1 MTTINASNF
10 SYVQF
15 CQKVLA
21 AAKAQG
27 LQPITADTE
36 SGLPQNDG
44 WCFLRFAPDGAALI
58 IPKGKTRMGNC
69 HSHVDL
75 SGKDGFVALPKKNG
89 KVICHFESDA
99 DKVSKVLSA
108 FVGAAKRATLAP
120 TPKATVA
127 ATPSPTVEQ
136 PAGDVFGEALEDMLK
151 DEGTTTSTA
160 SEDLSD
166 EELELA
172 TQPVAG

>member
-15 CQKVLA
+15 CTKVLA

-58 IPKGKTRMGNC
+58 IPKGKTRMGNL

-75 SGKDGFVALPKKNG
+75 TGKDGYVALPKKNG
-89 KVICHFESDA
+89 KVICHFAPDA
-99 DKVSKVLSA
+99 DKVTAVLSA
-108 FVGAAKRATLAP
+108 FVGAAKRPTAAP
-120 TPKATVA
+120 VSKVASSATVA
-127 ATPSPTVEQ
+127 TTPSAPLS
-136 PAGDVFGEALEDMLK
+136 DVFGEALEEMLN
-151 DEGTTTSTA
+151 
-160 SEDLSD
+160 
-166 EELELA
+166 EEPETQSYATEETEEEQLERL
-172 TQPVAG
+172 TQPA